1 MGLSERFLALG
12 ICPWRVVHAGIRSY
26 DPRGPDKA
34 HATLSPH
41 GLNRSRESSG
51 VEIAPRSPTPRDARR
66 GWVVRGLLCA
76 QWRHRPCPIS
86 TEGIARVGFLKLFKC
101 SRQTL
106 MLKCAP
112 VRPVGVLARSGPH
125 HLVRLARATG
135 TPSCRSSLGF
145 ALPLGST
152 LVPASQNDARNA
164 DGRGAPR
171 GPHTEALSHSKAA
184 NLGSP
189 GGARRIAGRARH
201 SRAVHIVVTSWRGGS
216 STVLAGR
223 GKPRRSLRPRRALHQ
238 ARPGSTKGGGRTLRV
253 WARQIRISPR
263 RNLRPCARRGSPHYH
278 RCLRVWRDCAQAW
291 AGGRGDP
298 KASASARGLPRLW
311 GRLR

>member
-171 GPHTEALSHSKAA
+171 GPLTEALSHSKAA

-201 SRAVHIVVTSWRGGS
+201 SRATHRGNIVE
-216 STVLAGR
+216 
-223 GKPRRSLRPRRALHQ
+223 RR
-238 ARPGSTKGGGRTLRV
+238 K
-253 WARQIRISPR
+253 
-263 RNLRPCARRGSPHYH
+263 
-278 RCLRVWRDCAQAW
+278 
-291 AGGRGDP
+291 
-298 KASASARGLPRLW
+298 
-311 GRLR
+311 

>member
-1 MGLSERFLALG
+1 MWCTLVYVATTRGDLIRRTLLYLRTVSTALES
-12 ICPWRVVHAGIRSY
+12 RVGS
-26 DPRGPDKA
+26 
-34 HATLSPH
+34 
-41 GLNRSRESSG
+41 RSRRDHFH
-51 VEIAPRSPTPRDARR
+51 PRATPRDARR

-86 TEGIARVGFLKLFKC
+86 TESIARVGFLKLFKC

-106 MLKCAP
+106 MLKCAL

-171 GPHTEALSHSKAA
+171 GPLTEALSHSKAA

-201 SRAVHIVVTSWRGGS
+201 SRAVHIVE
-216 STVLAGR
+216 
-223 GKPRRSLRPRRALHQ
+223 RR
-238 ARPGSTKGGGRTLRV
+238 K
-253 WARQIRISPR
+253 
-263 RNLRPCARRGSPHYH
+263 
-278 RCLRVWRDCAQAW
+278 
-291 AGGRGDP
+291 
-298 KASASARGLPRLW
+298 
-311 GRLR
+311 